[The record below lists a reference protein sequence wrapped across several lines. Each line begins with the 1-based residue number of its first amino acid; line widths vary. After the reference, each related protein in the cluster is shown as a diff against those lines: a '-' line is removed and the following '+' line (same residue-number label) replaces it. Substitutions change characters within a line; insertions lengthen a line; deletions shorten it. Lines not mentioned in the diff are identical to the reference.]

1 MGLTIDHID
10 IVTHQ
15 YYHIWD
21 TIDVDNTSVT
31 CNKQFIWY
39 VPTQPSNCQDRLPG
53 VELHPMDYADWT
65 YSPSHSID
73 HCAWLSRRSL
83 YVHLAVWHTSL
94 FGCQMPNPKS
104 FPSSKRGSKG
114 VSAKDWELCITEWSQ
129 NRHYFGM
136 KTITSFFHLS
146 YHPYHVSYT
155 NKADYHEYNEIE
167 VDLCFVSIQ
176 SYAYSLW

>member
-21 TIDVDNTSVT
+21 TIDVDNTSVS

-39 VPTQPSNCQDRLPG
+39 VPTQPSNCQEGLSG
-53 VELHPMDYADWT
+53 VEPHPMDYADWT
-65 YSPSHSID
+65 YSPSHPID
-73 HCAWLSRRSL
+73 HCAWLSRKPL

-114 VSAKDWELCITEWSQ
+114 VSAKDWELWTRGVWWYRWRVKMGVSV
-129 NRHYFGM
+129 YDGTGSPFGERRRGAQSV
-136 KTITSFFHLS
+136 KHERSD
-146 YHPYHVSYT
+146 HP
-155 NKADYHEYNEIE
+155 
-167 VDLCFVSIQ
+167 
-176 SYAYSLW
+176 

>member
-21 TIDVDNTSVT
+21 TIDVDNTSVS

-114 VSAKDWELCITEWSQ
+114 VSAKDWELWLFWFGQKSS
-129 NRHYFGM
+129 YFWRRLGW
-136 KTITSFFHLS
+136 
-146 YHPYHVSYT
+146 P
-155 NKADYHEYNEIE
+155 NKHG
-167 VDLCFVSIQ
+167 
-176 SYAYSLW
+176 YAW

>member
-21 TIDVDNTSVT
+21 TIDVDNTSVS

-114 VSAKDWELCITEWSQ
+114 VSAKDWELCPT
-129 NRHYFGM
+129 
-136 KTITSFFHLS
+136 
-146 YHPYHVSYT
+146 HVSWNSSQFLESSCGYWLDKNLRIINT
-155 NKADYHEYNEIE
+155 H
-167 VDLCFVSIQ
+167 L
-176 SYAYSLW
+176 LWKQMLSDWRRFSSTI

>member
-21 TIDVDNTSVT
+21 TIDVDNTSVS

-39 VPTQPSNCQDRLPG
+39 VPTQPSNCQEGLPG
-53 VELHPMDYADWT
+53 VEPHPMDHADWS
-65 YSPSHSID
+65 YSPSHPID
-73 HCAWLSRRSL
+73 HCAWLSRKPL

-114 VSAKDWELCITEWSQ
+114 VSAKDWELWTAQPDQ
-129 NRHYFGM
+129 NRPVLWPHSQKGRDC
-136 KTITSFFHLS
+136 
-146 YHPYHVSYT
+146 PVWCP
-155 NKADYHEYNEIE
+155 NAQ
-167 VDLCFVSIQ
+167 SILQ
-176 SYAYSLW
+176 LHTRWMILQLWR

>member
-21 TIDVDNTSVT
+21 TIDVDSTSVS

-114 VSAKDWELCITEWSQ
+114 VSAKDWELWYKVGWFSSDPYISLRLLWSVLIITY
-129 NRHYFGM
+129 HY
-136 KTITSFFHLS
+136 TLS
-146 YHPYHVSYT
+146 NHYLVHSSLHVFVF
-155 NKADYHEYNEIE
+155 NKH
-167 VDLCFVSIQ
+167 
-176 SYAYSLW
+176 